1 MPGELVLKRREPKRR
16 AVFLDRDGVINAL
29 VFHEDAGV
37 IDSPMNEEQFK
48 LLPRVPKAIRLLNEA
63 GVLVIVVSNQPAV
76 ARGRYSME
84 MLERVEHKLENEL
97 AKAGARID
105 AAYYCVHHPTAPI
118 LKWRKKCTC
127 RKPGIGML
135 KKASQRFSLSLQDC
149 YMVGDNQSDIVA
161 GQRAGC
167 KTIFIGRCL
176 CDTCPLQKGGRTNAD
191 FTARDLWSAVRM
203 IREQEAS
210 A

>member
-63 GVLVIVVSNQPAV
+63 GVLVIIVSNQPAV

-135 KKASQRFSLSLQDC
+135 KKASQRFSF
-149 YMVGDNQSDIVA
+149 VA

-191 FTARDLWSAVRM
+191 FTARDLWSAARM
-203 IREQEAS
+203 IREREVS